1 MEAQFLEFS
10 HTLGIYGFMNS
21 PWGWPIIESLHFIG
35 LSLLLGTV
43 GLFDLRMLGFGK
55 SISLAALHKLV
66 PYGVLGFFLNVT
78 TGIMFI
84 TTVPDQYIYNPAVQS
99 KLLFIALAG
108 INMLLFYQL
117 SFKKVSQG
125 NPGSGELAKARGFAL
140 VSLLCWLGVITCGRL
155 ITFYRPPY
163 YWCFWCA

>member
-1 MEAQFLEFS
+1 MEAQLLEFS
-10 HTLGIYGFMNS
+10 RTMGIYGFMNS
-21 PWGWPIIESLHFIG
+21 PWGWPVIESLHFIG

-55 SISLAALHKLV
+55 SISLTALHKLV
-66 PYGVLGFFLNVT
+66 PFGVLGFFLNVV

-99 KLLFIALAG
+99 KLLFMAFAG
-108 INMLLFYQL
+108 VNMLLFYQL
-117 SFKKVSQG
+117 SFRQISANDAGTATLNKAKV
-125 NPGSGELAKARGFAL
+125 FAL
-140 VSLLCWLGVITCGRL
+140 ISLVCWLGVITCGRL

-163 YWCFWCA
+163 HWCFWCG